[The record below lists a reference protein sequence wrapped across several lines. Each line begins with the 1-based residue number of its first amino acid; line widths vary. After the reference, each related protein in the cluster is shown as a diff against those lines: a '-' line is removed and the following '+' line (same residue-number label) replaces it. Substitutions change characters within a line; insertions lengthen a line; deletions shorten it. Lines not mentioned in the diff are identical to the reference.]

1 MKPNAWEDFE
11 YHFLQIYESFY
22 KNLEQK
28 HPNLINY
35 DKPLA
40 AMLKLRLSTKEI
52 SNLLNVTPKT
62 IENSRTRL
70 RKKLELTNTKEEL
83 SKYLDD
89 F

>member
-1 MKPNAWEDFE
+1 
-11 YHFLQIYESFY
+11 
-22 KNLEQK
+22 
-28 HPNLINY
+28 
-35 DKPLA
+35 
-40 AMLKLRLSTKEI
+40 MLKLRLSTKEI

-70 RKKLELTNTKEEL
+70 RKKLDLTNTKEDL